1 MASPLLLLTDIH
13 LTFGGTPLL
22 EGANISVSTGERLC
36 LVGRNGSGK
45 STLLKMAAAQMD
57 PDVGERFL
65 QPGTTVRYL
74 PQEPNLSAFATVWDY
89 VADGLAPGDDQ
100 HLGRRILAKLG
111 LTGDEGTGHLSGGE
125 ARRAALVR
133 TLAPA
138 PDILLL
144 DEPTNHLDLPAIEWL
159 EMELRTSRAAVVLIS
174 HDRRFLETLSNATV
188 WIDRGTCRRLDKG
201 FAYFE
206 EWRDDLLEDEE
217 VRRHK
222 MDRKIVRETRWLNRG
237 VTARRKRN
245 MGRLRALVQ
254 LREDRRNLRRAAG
267 TVEMTALESRRSGK
281 RVIEAK
287 GIAKAFG
294 DNVVVENFSTRIRR
308 GDRIGIVGPNGT
320 GKTTLLKI
328 LTGASM
334 PDAGTVDLGV
344 NIDLVTLDQKR
355 ESLEGTTRLADALTG
370 KSGDSVTVGD
380 QQKHVISYM
389 QDFLFTP
396 EQARTQI
403 SALSGGERGRLMLA
417 RAFTRPSNIL
427 VLDEPTND
435 LDLETLDLLQEL
447 LANYE
452 GTVILVSHDRDFLD
466 RVATSVIASEGGGH
480 WLEYAGG
487 YTDMLTQRGD
497 TPAPETA
504 AAPRPRAEAA
514 NEKKALNTRKKLSY
528 KDQYVLETLPVEME
542 KLQADICGYQATLA
556 EADLFTRDPVRFQ
569 AVADQLV
576 QAEAELSLAEDRW
589 LELEMLRDEM
599 EGN

>member
-1 MASPLLLLTDIH
+1 MAPPLLLLTDIH

-22 EGANISVSTGERLC
+22 EGAEMSVSAGERLC

-45 STLLKMAAAQMD
+45 STLLRIAAAQMD
-57 PDVGERFL
+57 PDAGERFL

-74 PQEPNLSAFATVWDY
+74 PQEPDLSVFATVWDY
-89 VADGLAPGDDQ
+89 IADGLTPGEDP
-100 HLGRRILAKLG
+100 HVGRRALSKLG
-111 LTGDEGTGHLSGGE
+111 LSGDEATGHLSGGE
-125 ARRAALVR
+125 IRRAALVR
-133 TLAPA
+133 ALAPA

-159 EMELRTSRAAVVLIS
+159 EMELRTNRAAVVLIS
-174 HDRRFLETLSNATV
+174 HDRRFLETLSKATV
-188 WIDRGTCRRLDKG
+188 WIDRGACRRLNKG
-201 FAYFE
+201 FAHFE
-206 EWRDDLLEDEE
+206 EWRDGLLEDEE

-245 MGRLRALVQ
+245 MGRLRALNQ
-254 LREDRRNLRRAAG
+254 LREDRRNLRHEAG

-287 GIAKAFG
+287 DITKSYGR
-294 DNVVVENFSTRIRR
+294 NVVVKDFSTRILR
-308 GDRIGIVGPNGT
+308 GDRIGIVGPNGA

-328 LTGASM
+328 LTGAGA

-344 NIDLVTLDQKR
+344 NVDLVTLDQKR

-370 KSGDSVTVGD
+370 ESGDSVIVGG
-380 QQKHVISYM
+380 QQKHVMSYM

-466 RVATSVIASEGGGH
+466 RVATSVIASEGTGR
-480 WLEYAGG
+480 WVEYAGG
-487 YTDMLTQRGD
+487 YTDMLTQRSN
-497 TPAPETA
+497 TTAPETA
-504 AAPRPRAEAA
+504 KASRLRVGAAKD
-514 NEKKALNTRKKLSY
+514 KKMPITKTKLSF
-528 KDQYVLETLPVEME
+528 KEQFALETLPSDIE
-542 KLQADICGYQATLA
+542 KLKATIDDCQTILA
-556 EADLFTRDPVRFQ
+556 QDDLFNRDPGQFQ
-569 AVADQLV
+569 AAADRLC
-576 QAEAELSLAEDRW
+576 QAEAELLVAEDRW
-589 LELEMLRDEM
+589 LELEILRDEM